1 MRRGALALGVSAL
14 LSVGSVAV
22 LAYPGPT
29 LGIDFTGG
37 VQMVLQSPAPVPLAE
52 LRAAISTLVPGD
64 AGLQAFGDARDVLI
78 RVQGE
83 AGQAT
88 VAAVEAAAAQVA
100 PQAHFAQID
109 MVGPTVSGE
118 LAVTG
123 LLALGLAVLAMLGY
137 IWVRFDGHFAVGA
150 IAVLFLDVTKTF
162 GLIALMG
169 WEVNLTTIIALLTL
183 IGYSVNDKVVVY
195 DRIRE
200 ILAEGGGRPLADVID
215 QSLNQ
220 VLARCIFTS
229 GTTLLAIVPMAI
241 WGGPAVAGFALPLI
255 AGVVIAT
262 ASSLFVAGPVLNW
275 LARGKHAAAA
285 PLAAPNAHGAQAM

>member
-1 MRRGALALGVSAL
+1 
-14 LSVGSVAV
+14 
-22 LAYPGPT
+22 
-29 LGIDFTGG
+29 
-37 VQMVLQSPAPVPLAE
+37 
-52 LRAAISTLVPGD
+52 
-64 AGLQAFGDARDVLI
+64 
-78 RVQGE
+78 
-83 AGQAT
+83 
-88 VAAVEAAAAQVA
+88 
-100 PQAHFAQID
+100 
-109 MVGPTVSGE
+109 
-118 LAVTG
+118 
-123 LLALGLAVLAMLGY
+123 
-137 IWVRFDGHFAVGA
+137 
-150 IAVLFLDVTKTF
+150 
-162 GLIALMG
+162 MG
-169 WEVNLTTIIALLTL
+169 WEVNLTAIVALLTL